1 MRRERGREGEMR
13 RGEREGGR
21 DEERGKGE
29 RERENDEEGKRVRDE
44 EREREMRKEGGR
56 RDFSHFIRM
65 NILNFMHSFYYQI

>member
-1 MRRERGREGEMR
+1 MR
-13 RGEREGGR
+13 RGER
-21 DEERGKGE
+21 E